1 MAWVIY
7 SKGVGMTAYVKNKAY
22 REALMRQS
30 VAQRLEREKRNVDSE
45 KKARAADP
53 DAAVLDQLHRLIKK
67 ISE

>member
-1 MAWVIY
+1 MKLYKRDW
-7 SKGVGMTAYVKNKAY
+7 AY

-30 VAQRLEREKRNVDSE
+30 AAQRLEREKRNVDSK

-53 DAAVLDQLHRLIKK
+53 NAAVLDQLHRLIKK

>member
-1 MAWVIY
+1 
-7 SKGVGMTAYVKNKAY
+7 MTAYIKDKAY

-30 VAQRLEREKRNVDSE
+30 AAQRLERERRNVDSK

-53 DAAVLDQLHRLIKK
+53 NAAVLDQLHRLIKK